1 MGGSLQLRGGASLK
15 MSAAVSGLPEGT
27 VEFVSGGDGKP
38 PNRTQVPVR
47 GLPEVTAELR
57 STPRLKWVRAD
68 VRGPD
73 GRLLLIGNPVYLQ
86 N

>member
-1 MGGSLQLRGGASLK
+1 MQI
-15 MSAAVSGLPEGT
+15 PI
-27 VEFVSGGDGKP
+27 
-38 PNRTQVPVR
+38 R
-47 GLPEVTAELR
+47 GLPEVAAELR
-57 STPRLKWVRAD
+57 TTPGLKWVRAD